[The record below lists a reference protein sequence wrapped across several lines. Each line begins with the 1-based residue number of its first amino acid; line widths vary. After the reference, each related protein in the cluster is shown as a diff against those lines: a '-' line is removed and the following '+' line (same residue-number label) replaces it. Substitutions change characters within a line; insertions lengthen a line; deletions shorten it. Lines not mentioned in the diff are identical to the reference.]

1 MNKYYNNELCLNVRE
16 HDDLSVYGTHFLN
29 MLSMIIGNKMKNRFE
44 ELGLFEKCTFGELM
58 NVLKRGK
65 KVKDPRNSDFWLDT
79 TQSKKGKEILAKLGI

>member
-1 MNKYYNNELCLNVRE
+1 MNVRE
-16 HDDLSVYGTHFLN
+16 HDDFSVYGTQFLN

-44 ELGLFEKCTFGELM
+44 ELGLFEKYTFGELM